1 MDSKQAAFEKV
12 INQHIRLIYKVA
24 GNYFFDDE
32 SRADVAQEIM
42 LQLWRSFD
50 RYDDRFAP
58 STWIYK
64 VALNTAI
71 SFVRKASSRPK
82 LETNIDED
90 VFEFQSEQNQSSD
103 GDIESI
109 MKSLNKFERAIVL
122 LHLDGLNFEQIGE
135 VLSLSATNVGSRLSR
150 IKKKLNQTVSR
161 SH

>member
-12 INQHIRLIYKVA
+12 INQHVRLIYKVA

-82 LETNIDED
+82 LETNIDEN

-103 GDIESI
+103 GDIETI

-122 LHLDGLNFEQIGE
+122 LHLDGLNYEQIGE

>member
-90 VFEFQSEQNQSSD
+90 VFEFQSEQSQSSD
-103 GDIESI
+103 GDIETI

-122 LHLDGLNFEQIGE
+122 LHLDGLNYEQIGE
-135 VLSLSATNVGSRLSR
+135 VLSLSATNVGSPCRALRKS
-150 IKKKLNQTVSR
+150 
-161 SH
+161 

>member
-1 MDSKQAAFEKV
+1 MESKQAAFENL

-24 GNYFFDDE
+24 GNYFFDEE

-42 LQLWRSFD
+42 LQLWRSYD

-58 STWIYK
+58 TTWIYK

-82 LETNIDED
+82 LETNMEQA
-90 VFEFQSEQNQSSD
+90 VFEFQEAAHQSTD
-103 GDIESI
+103 QDIETI
-109 MKSLNKFERAIVL
+109 MQSLNKFERAVVL
-122 LHLDGLNFEQIGE
+122 LHLDGLNYEQIGE
-135 VLSLSATNVGSRLSR
+135 ALSLSATNVGSRLSR
-150 IKKKLNQTVSR
+150 IKKKLNQTVKR

>member
-32 SRADVAQEIM
+32 SRADVAQEII

-103 GDIESI
+103 GDIETI

-122 LHLDGLNFEQIGE
+122 LHLDGLNYEQIGE

>member
-103 GDIESI
+103 GDIETI

-122 LHLDGLNFEQIGE
+122 LHLDGLNYEQIGE